1 MIMFIMKIPCEI
13 VVWYVLPTIR
23 KDIARELVENHKMSQ
38 TEVAKRFGVT
48 GAAISQYLKRKRG
61 ENMVLQEGPDN
72 AEYMEAI
79 QESAARIATGTTD
92 FADEVCGMCKLVKKI
107 GILAQIY
114 REHTG
119 LEAPNCACKADI
131 THILP

>member
-1 MIMFIMKIPCEI
+1 MKIPCEI

-23 KDIARELVENHKMSQ
+23 KDIARELVEKHKMSQ

-61 ENMVLQEGPDN
+61 ENVVLQEGPDN
-72 AEYMEAI
+72 AQYMEAI
-79 QESAARIATGTTD
+79 TASAARIAAGATE
-92 FADEVCGMCKLVKKI
+92 FADEVCGMCKLVKRV

-114 REHTG
+114 REQTG
-119 LEAPNCACKADI
+119 IEAPTCACRADM
-131 THILP
+131 TQLVP